1 MHEKIK
7 YEESF
12 LLKIKTHYLNREIN
26 DLQLLYYQSKFM
38 IDPAQQPDQFYN
50 ILIYYLYGLQFVY
63 EYYFINL
70 PSWQWYYPYYYA
82 PLLCDFSL
90 YINHLASNNFKLER
104 LQPGTPF

>member
-1 MHEKIK
+1 M
-7 YEESF
+7 
-12 LLKIKTHYLNREIN
+12 
-26 DLQLLYYQSKFM
+26 YYQYKFS
-38 IDPAQQPDQFYN
+38 INPGEQAAEFYN

-90 YINHLASNNFKLER
+90 YINHLAQTDFKLNRIEAGR
-104 LQPGTPF
+104 PF